1 MFLSLP
7 SIAIESLF
15 RMTDKN
21 CSPIVTLGPKHED
34 IQKYF
39 RQQINGGLG
48 NCFVLITNES
58 VSVFA
63 RHINLNNDQQFPVQ
77 TRFAPNGRK
86 FTVNTFLDFK

>member
-1 MFLSLP
+1 MYVSLP
-7 SIAIESLF
+7 SIAIDSLF
-15 RMTDKN
+15 RMVDKE
-21 CSPIVTLGPKHED
+21 CSPVVTFSQKHD
-34 IQKYF
+34 HIRAYF

-48 NCFVLITNES
+48 KCFGLITNEI

-63 RHINLNNDQQFPVQ
+63 RHINLNNDEQFPVQ